1 MNKLICEK
9 SSFICDLNY
18 LEREVII
25 KSQKHRLELLVYIQ
39 NLIDIKKLPIY
50 QRDISIIEIVRKL
63 KEAQYNLNEIESF
76 LNLIQP

>member
-76 LNLIQP
+76 LNLMQP